1 MKTLQDQY
9 NLIKEGKGN
18 KEIFLKQAK
27 SLFPQYVTNASTFKE
42 TTTILK
48 QKGILSEAAGGVV
61 TTGTTPDWFSIFN
74 KSLTE
79 NDITEYGTSDYIEDF
94 EEAKKY
100 AQAMS
105 EKHGVV
111 QHVNEVPSGGYKV
124 SDWYD
129 SDTTLAS
136 YENGLP
142 LNENKE
148 KRKLSLNEAKAIEK
162 KTTKEVTD
170 METRGY
176 DYKTLDNIDNV
187 YGQEFLLGYL
197 VEIGDVKN
205 SDKSIDELKAIITK
219 NLSKDRLHYVKKG
232 QFGIKDLGYT
242 DEHPG
247 LGKSKEPKGKYKSS
261 GYGDLESENFEPE
274 KPKSNTKD
282 LGEKE
287 NKTGMPRKIDLMSM
301 VPKSSKGIKK
311 MPMPGKEKKIK
322 LQETEMNHIQEQ
334 KLRNIITKLIVEAI
348 NQKEIDAAGEEA
360 SVKAKT
366 KLIDK
371 EINKRKKKLKALTT
385 LKELEAD
392 SVNPKKIKELSDDI
406 KKLEK
411 LKDKLNKKPSKK
423 APQQE
428 EPLNERSKEE
438 IAAATAEIDAEIKNK
453 ETQKKAID
461 KSIQALKKAQGT
473 TKSEQPT
480 DAA

>member
-1 MKTLQDQY
+1 MPDKGVTGVEKKIKLQ
-9 NLIKEGKGN
+9 
-18 KEIFLKQAK
+18 EIQ
-27 SLFPQYVTNASTFKE
+27 
-42 TTTILK
+42 
-48 QKGILSEAAGGVV
+48 
-61 TTGTTPDWFSIFN
+61 
-74 KSLTE
+74 
-79 NDITEYGTSDYIEDF
+79 
-94 EEAKKY
+94 
-100 AQAMS
+100 
-105 EKHGVV
+105 
-111 QHVNEVPSGGYKV
+111 
-124 SDWYD
+124 
-129 SDTTLAS
+129 
-136 YENGLP
+136 
-142 LNENKE
+142 E
-148 KRKLSLNEAKAIEK
+148 KRKLSLKQVDKKDKKGLALYKNTEDQNDLYYYDGKVLYSVVDGDRKGPSVRMSLFDITGLNQEESLNEAKAVEK

-247 LGKSKEPKGKYKSS
+247 LGKPKEPKGKYKSS

-322 LQETEMNHIQEQ
+322 LQETEINHIQEQ

>member
-27 SLFPQYVTNASTFKE
+27 SLFPQHVTNASTFQE
-42 TTTILK
+42 VTTILK
-48 QKGILSEAAGGVV
+48 QKGILSENIGGVV

-74 KSLTE
+74 E
-79 NDITEYGTSDYIEDF
+79 NISKLEENPNDGFAVEKPNGEVIKYFSSYDEALAYID
-94 EEAKKY
+94 
-100 AQAMS
+100 
-105 EKHGVV
+105 
-111 QHVNEVPSGGYKV
+111 HVDPDGMVDLNIRQVDNTPQPFLNKPS
-124 SDWYD
+124 
-129 SDTTLAS
+129 TNLM
-136 YENGLP
+136 
-142 LNENKE
+142 
-148 KRKLSLNEAKAIEK
+148 EAKAIEK
-162 KTTKEVTD
+162 KATKEVTD
-170 METRGY
+170 IETKGY

-197 VEIGDVKN
+197 VEMGDVKN
-205 SDKSIDELKAIITK
+205 SDKSIDELKAIIAK
-219 NLSKDRLHYVKKG
+219 NLSKDRLFYVKKG

-261 GYGDLESENFEPE
+261 GYGDLETKNFEPE
-274 KPKSNTKD
+274 KPKPNTKD

-301 VPKSSKGIKK
+301 VPKSSKGVKK
-311 MPMPGKEKKIK
+311 MPIPGKEKKIK
-322 LQETEMNHIQEQ
+322 LQETEMNDIQEQ
-334 KLRNIITKLIVEAI
+334 KLRNIIARLITEVI

-371 EINKRKKKLKALTT
+371 EINKRRKKLKALTT

-392 SVNPKKIKELSDDI
+392 SVNPKKIKELNDDI

-423 APQQE
+423 SSQE